1 MGLYF
6 KQVDESKLEVRFQI
20 STRFKASLDKTEELQ
35 YVVLN
40 STQINRC
47 TQYAVDNQWWNVT
60 KYILHRSQVLIQ
72 ILGTFTLQ
80 RVEYFQFTQL
90 YNSTQLQFRGKYC
103 TFYSTTVTFQITVV
117 ILSVQWK
124 PCISKFGDF
133 EFDSFS
139 DKL

>member
-6 KQVDESKLEVRFQI
+6 KHVDESKLEGRFQI
-20 STRFKASLDKTEELQ
+20 STRFKAFLDKTEELQ

-47 TQYAVDNQWWNVT
+47 TQYAVYNQWWNVT

-103 TFYSTTVTFQITVV
+103 TFYSTTVTFLYSCYPFCPVETMYFQI
-117 ILSVQWK
+117 W
-124 PCISKFGDF
+124 
-133 EFDSFS
+133 
-139 DKL
+139 